1 MGDYQAVGNSKRQE
15 EETGDGTVVGR
26 AGRERRREQQQDT
39 GMNLVYGYTKNYL
52 VILCDF
58 ED

>member
-1 MGDYQAVGNSKRQE
+1 MVGNSQRQE
-15 EETGDGTVVGR
+15 EETGDRTVEGR

-39 GMNLVYGYTKNYL
+39 GMNFVYGYNK
-52 VILCDF
+52 LCDF